1 MADIKDFK
9 HAIVRQKILDA
20 VRKDLIGP
28 ASDCEQLNEVPTSS
42 YITGLLY
49 PADTDVTED
58 ENYNDVE
65 FTEKN
70 FDADGETLEVGI
82 FEEEE
87 PEDRVKGGFQKPSSI
102 GVSFYVSNDVQKVN
116 AYINWGK
123 YYAEQVQ
130 GEAIDKTLEEDAEN
144 KKKKKHTIYIRE
156 QMNDVVEI
164 NFNEMGRSK
173 QIPLESNGNIYI
185 YVMKM
190 QLDNGYKMVSVYLHN
205 NDKSDGDEK
214 EYEKVMFQV
223 EMLIADDLMS
233 PIFVPEYLC
242 RKVELE
248 DEYYYKGRPVYARGR
263 GCAATWEKKAEEINA
278 TAIKSSFIPD
288 YEIPSVSAQIDDM
301 PEHAFSMLQMGS
313 PKKKSEVIQNL
324 RTLTEMY
331 GSWITDVLTNDEA
344 MHDDKFKATGQTII
358 DKCNDANR
366 RMNAGIDLIENNDKV
381 YQAFVFMNQAMYLQ
395 RSITAFSKD
404 YGNGIP
410 CSLKDY
416 MTDMPEKGRKK
427 DHSEWRPFQ
436 IAFVLLNM
444 CGIMDGES
452 PERDIVDLLYFP
464 TGGGKTEAYLGLI
477 AFTIAYRRLTVSDET
492 DYEKDG
498 GVTVFL
504 RYTLRLLTTQQ
515 RDRLMRLIVAMEQLR
530 EKNEKLYGKERISI
544 GFWVGGNVTPN
555 KFSEY
560 NDSDQFKKREFIRKL
575 TKQIIKCPYC
585 GKPITR
591 DEYDINEKGKYVKI
605 HCADDNCMFSLKTGR
620 TIPVYLV
627 DEEIYAKCP
636 TVIISTVDKF
646 ARLPWSERVGLL
658 FGRTDR
664 YCSRCGHIAIGE
676 KHAGRHNADVAAGLE
691 RAETVACKPF
701 YPPELIIQDELHLI
715 TGPLGTIYGG
725 YETVVEEMSCIEK
738 NGKKIRPKYIVSTAT
753 IRNAGEQIK
762 FLYGRNEF
770 AQFPPSGFD
779 TRDSFF
785 IKEVPLPTENLVDV
799 SEEKISRMISDGK
812 KPFRQYAGICASGQ
826 SVKTTLIRLYS
837 IILQTALDIAKNP
850 EYEDYIDPYYTLI
863 GYFNSIRELGG
874 AVRLLDDDIASR
886 IRVVKNKYNSSEQRY
901 LSFEGKKEI
910 TSRIPSW
917 EIAQVLEKLAI
928 SYDKNKE
935 KQGCYDVVIATNMI
949 AVGMDVDRLG
959 LMSVVGQPKQNSE
972 YIQATSRVGR
982 QHPGIIF
989 TVYNP
994 YRPRDLSNYENFVGF
1009 HSQMYR
1015 YVEGTTATPFA
1026 ARARD
1031 RVLHALV
1038 VSLLRLQVELM
1049 AENSGAS
1056 NINDISDEQIKD
1068 IKEKILERVK
1078 ITSPSSYVDTEKEMD
1093 EFINTWKNIAK
1104 DEKLYYFVP
1113 AVADDKK
1120 RLLTYYGEYYGDK
1133 EKPTL
1138 SSMRDVEQSSTVF
1151 YWEGV

>member
-49 PADTDVTED
+49 PDDTDVTED

-725 YETVVEEMSCIEK
+725 YETVVEEMCCIEK

>member
-28 ASDCEQLNEVPTSS
+28 TSDCEQLNEVPTSS

-130 GEAIDKTLEEDAEN
+130 GEVIDENLEEDAEN

-214 EYEKVMFQV
+214 EYAKVMFQV

-301 PEHAFSMLQMGS
+301 PEQAFSMLQMGS

-404 YGNGIP
+404 YGNDIP

-725 YETVVEEMSCIEK
+725 YETVVEEMCCIEK

>member
-9 HAIVRQKILDA
+9 HAIVRQKILEA
-20 VRKDLIGP
+20 VKKDLIGP
-28 ASDCEQLNEVPTSS
+28 SSECEELGEVPTSS
-42 YITGLLY
+42 YITGVLY
-49 PADTDVTED
+49 PADTAVTED
-58 ENYNDVE
+58 ENYFDVE
-65 FTEKN
+65 FTEKK
-70 FDADGETLEVGI
+70 FDADGETMEAGI
-82 FEEEE
+82 FEDEE
-87 PEDRVKGGFQKPSSI
+87 PEDRIKGGFQKPSSI
-102 GVSFYVSNDVQKVN
+102 GVSFYVADDVPKIN

-123 YYAEQVQ
+123 YHAEQIQ
-130 GEAIDKTLEEDAEN
+130 GEVVDGTLEEDAEN
-144 KKKKKHTIYIRE
+144 KKKKKHTVYVRE
-156 QMNDVVEI
+156 QLHDVVEI
-164 NFNEMGRSK
+164 DLNDGKRSEP
-173 QIPLESNGNIYI
+173 IALDSNGNIYI

-190 QLDNGYKMVSVYLHN
+190 QLDNGHKMVSVHLHN
-205 NDKSDGDEK
+205 NDKPDGEEK

-233 PIFVPEYLC
+233 PIFVPEYMC

-263 GCAATWEKKAEEINA
+263 GCAATWNAGVDQVNA
-278 TAIKSSFIPD
+278 TSVGTAFIPD
-288 YEIPSVSAQIDDM
+288 YEIPSVSAQIEEM

-313 PKKKSEVIQNL
+313 PKKKTEVLENL
-324 RTLTEMY
+324 RLLTSMY
-331 GSWITDVLTNDEA
+331 GTWIVETLENDTS
-344 MHDDKFKATGQTII
+344 MNDDKFKSTGQNII

-366 RMNAGIDLIENNDKV
+366 RMNAGIDLIENDDKA

-395 RSITAFSKD
+395 RSITAFSKE
-404 YGNGIP
+404 YGSGIP
-410 CSLKDY
+410 CNLSDFMK
-416 MTDMPEKGRKK
+416 DMPEKGRKK

-436 IAFVLLNM
+436 IAFVLLNL
-444 CGIMDGES
+444 CGIVDGAS
-452 PERDIVDLLYFP
+452 PEREIVDLLYFP

-477 AFTIAYRRLTVSDET
+477 AFTIAYRRLIAKEESE
-492 DYEKDG
+492 YEKDG

-530 EKNEKLYGKERISI
+530 EKNTELYGNERITI

-555 KFSEY
+555 KFSDY
-560 NDSDQFKKREFIRKL
+560 SDTDQFKKKEFIRKL

-585 GKPITR
+585 GKPIGK
-591 DEYDINEKGKYVKI
+591 DDYIINEKGKSVQIY
-605 HCADDNCMFSLKTGR
+605 CSDDYCMFSKKTGR
-620 TIPVYLV
+620 AIPVYLV

-646 ARLPWSERVGLL
+646 ARLPWTEQVGLL

-676 KHAGRHNADVAAGLE
+676 KHPGRHNADVAAGLDK
-691 RAETVACKPF
+691 AVTTTCKPL

-725 YETVVEEMSCIEK
+725 YETVVEEMCCIER
-738 NGKKIRPKYIVSTAT
+738 NGKKIHPKYVVSTAT
-753 IRNAGEQIK
+753 IKNAGEQIK
-762 FLYGRNEF
+762 FLYGRDNF

-785 IKEVPLPTENLVDV
+785 IREVPLPQENLAVL
-799 SEEKISRMISDGK
+799 SEERLQELVDDGQ
-812 KPFRQYAGICASGQ
+812 KPFRQYVGICACGQ

-837 IILQTALDIAKNP
+837 IILQTALDLAKEP
-850 EYEDYIDPYYTLI
+850 EFEDYIDPYYTLI

-886 IRVVKNKYNSSEQRY
+886 IRVVKNKYNSPVQRY
-901 LSFEGKKEI
+901 ISIDGKKEI

-928 SYDKNKE
+928 PYDKKKE
-935 KQGCYDVVIATNMI
+935 KQSCYDVVIATNMI

-959 LMSVVGQPKQNSE
+959 LMTVVGQPKQNSE

-1031 RVLHALV
+1031 RDLHALV
-1038 VSLLRLQVELM
+1038 VSLLRLKFEEM
-1049 AENSGAS
+1049 ADNGGAV
-1056 NINDISDEQIKD
+1056 NINAISDND
-1068 IKEKILERVK
+1068 IKCVKEVILERVK
-1078 ITSPSSYVDTEKEMD
+1078 VTAPSSYADTEKEID
-1093 EFINTWKNIAK
+1093 EFISIWKSIAK
-1104 DEKLYYFVP
+1104 NDKLYYFVP
-1113 AVADDKK
+1113 SAVDDKK
-1120 RLLTYYGEYYGDK
+1120 RLLTYYGEFYGDK

-1138 SSMRDVEQSSTVF
+1138 NSMRDVEQSSTVF

>member
-1 MADIKDFK
+1 MGIVENTYAELKQQELKNNPYSCLHMADIDINPHQIEAFTFALSSLELGG
-9 HAIVRQKILDA
+9 AILADEVGLGKTIEAGLVIKYLLCSGKNKILLIMPSNL
-20 VRKDLIGP
+20 RK
-28 ASDCEQLNEVPTSS
+28 QW
-42 YITGLLY
+42 
-49 PADTDVTED
+49 
-58 ENYNDVE
+58 
-65 FTEKN
+65 
-70 FDADGETLEVGI
+70 
-82 FEEEE
+82 
-87 PEDRVKGGFQKPSSI
+87 Q
-102 GVSFYVSNDVQKVN
+102 
-116 AYINWGK
+116 
-123 YYAEQVQ
+123 
-130 GEAIDKTLEEDAEN
+130 
-144 KKKKKHTIYIRE
+144 
-156 QMNDVVEI
+156 
-164 NFNEMGRSK
+164 
-173 QIPLESNGNIYI
+173 
-185 YVMKM
+185 
-190 QLDNGYKMVSVYLHN
+190 
-205 NDKSDGDEK
+205 
-214 EYEKVMFQV
+214 
-223 EMLIADDLMS
+223 
-233 PIFVPEYLC
+233 
-242 RKVELE
+242 VELE
-248 DEYYYKGRPVYARGR
+248 EKFDIDSLIVDSSN
-263 GCAATWEKKAEEINA
+263 WEDYLAKV
-278 TAIKSSFIPD
+278 KSKQAVI
-288 YEIPSVSAQIDDM
+288 IVSYHFA
-301 PEHAFSMLQMGS
+301 S
-313 PKKKSEVIQNL
+313 KRK
-324 RTLTEMY
+324 TEF
-331 GSWITDVLTNDEA
+331 GKIAWDFCVFDEA
-344 MHDDKFKATGQTII
+344 H
-358 DKCNDANR
+358 
-366 RMNAGIDLIENNDKV
+366 
-381 YQAFVFMNQAMYLQ
+381 
-395 RSITAFSKD
+395 
-404 YGNGIP
+404 
-410 CSLKDY
+410 
-416 MTDMPEKGRKK
+416 
-427 DHSEWRPFQ
+427 
-436 IAFVLLNM
+436 
-444 CGIMDGES
+444 
-452 PERDIVDLLYFP
+452 
-464 TGGGKTEAYLGLI
+464 
-477 AFTIAYRRLTVSDET
+477 RL
-492 DYEKDG
+492 
-498 GVTVFL
+498 
-504 RYTLRLLTTQQ
+504 
-515 RDRLMRLIVAMEQLR
+515 
-530 EKNEKLYGKERISI
+530 
-544 GFWVGGNVTPN
+544 
-555 KFSEY
+555 
-560 NDSDQFKKREFIRKL
+560 
-575 TKQIIKCPYC
+575 
-585 GKPITR
+585 
-591 DEYDINEKGKYVKI
+591 
-605 HCADDNCMFSLKTGR
+605 
-620 TIPVYLV
+620 
-627 DEEIYAKCP
+627 
-636 TVIISTVDKF
+636 
-646 ARLPWSERVGLL
+646 
-658 FGRTDR
+658 
-664 YCSRCGHIAIGE
+664 RCGHIAIGE

-725 YETVVEEMSCIEK
+725 YETVVEEMCCIEK

-785 IKEVPLPTENLVDV
+785 IKEVPLPTENLVDA

-837 IILQTALDIAKNP
+837 IILQTALDIAKEP

-917 EIAQVLEKLAI
+917 DIAQILEKLAI

-1038 VSLLRLQVELM
+1038 VSLLRLQVETM
-1049 AENSGAS
+1049 ADNGGAS

-1068 IKEKILERVK
+1068 IKDKILERVK
-1078 ITSPSSYVDTEKEMD
+1078 ITAPSSYVDTEKEMD

-1138 SSMRDVEQSSTVF
+1138 NSMRDVEQSSTVF